1 MSECP
6 ECGSRVY
13 NPTKTWSMI
22 GNPSNNGERFK
33 LTLGIFNCSGCDR
46 KFRAVVKKER
56 VTLSGIV
63 REIKVI
69 EKGLGQTLIDLR
81 KKIDDLKNER
91 AEVLKEIENLK
102 IVGEKKTEI
111 LEKEV
116 ASLREELIDLKETL
130 EELE

>member
-13 NPTKTWSMI
+13 NPTKIWSMV
-22 GNPSNNGERFK
+22 GNPNNNGERFK
-33 LTLGIFNCSGCDR
+33 LTLGIFDCSSCDK

-56 VTLSGIV
+56 ITLNGIV
-63 REIKVI
+63 KEIKVI
-69 EKGLGQTLIDLR
+69 EKGLGQTLSELH
-81 KKIDDLKNER
+81 KKVDELKNER
-91 AEVLKEIENLK
+91 AELLKEIENLK

-116 ASLREELIDLKETL
+116 ASLREELESLKEIL
-130 EELE
+130 EEFE

>member
-6 ECGSRVY
+6 ECRSWVN
-13 NPTKTWSMI
+13 NPNKTWSMI

-33 LTLGIFNCSGCDR
+33 LTLGIFNCPSCDR

-56 VTLSGIV
+56 ITLSGIV
-63 REIKVI
+63 REIKMI
-69 EKGLGQTLIDLR
+69 EKGLGQTLSDLR
-81 KKIDDLKNER
+81 KKIDELKNER
-91 AEVLKEIENLK
+91 AELLKEIENLK